1 MEELDS
7 AKGRNVYYCLD
18 PADVTVI
25 WILDVILILLS
36 RLSNN
41 WSNRKNIYGLWISF
55 FWSNI
60 KSILKVKQKQTPQ
73 SKFLGSE
80 KEPIKLKTEMN
91 TFI

>member
-1 MEELDS
+1 MWQIDNEH
-7 AKGRNVYYCLD
+7 
-18 PADVTVI
+18 
-25 WILDVILILLS
+25 
-36 RLSNN
+36 
-41 WSNRKNIYGLWISF
+41 ISTQK